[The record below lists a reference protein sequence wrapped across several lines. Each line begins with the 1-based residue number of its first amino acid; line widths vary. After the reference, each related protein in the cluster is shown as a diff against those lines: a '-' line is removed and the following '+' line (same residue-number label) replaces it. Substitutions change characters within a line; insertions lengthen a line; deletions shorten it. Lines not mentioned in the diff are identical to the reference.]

1 MFKSLFGDKH
11 ETDGKI
17 LIDQRELSDLREK
30 AAEFDRLSSNQSK
43 NIAQQITDT
52 ALAVNRATQQRL
64 ESIQNSYQMVRGFI
78 EQSRSVEGIS
88 QSSFESASETSSTS
102 EDCIE
107 QLDKL
112 VTNIRSSAQ
121 FISEF
126 TALLANLDENSKNID
141 HLVESIKGIAEQTN
155 LLALNAAIEAARAGE
170 HGRGFAVVADE
181 VRTLAQR
188 TQNSTQEIDD
198 MIKKLQASTIDAVA
212 VMEQSQSQAKSSV
225 TEAQNTGQALELI
238 ADSVNQISDMITQI
252 ATATEQQHHVAEDIS
267 SNIVH
272 ISSVANDVA
281 EDAKQLA
288 DSSDVNQNLV
298 NKLVSAVNM
307 FKY

>member
-1 MFKSLFGDKH
+1 MFKMFGMG
-11 ETDGKI
+11 ESRVPDGQT
-17 LIDQRELSDLREK
+17 LIDLRELNALKEK
-30 AAEFDRLSSNQSK
+30 AAAYDRFSSGSSK
-43 NIAQQITDT
+43 SIAQDISDT
-52 ALAVNRATQQRL
+52 ARMVNRATQQRL
-64 ESIQNSYQMVRGFI
+64 ESIEGSYRLVRDFI
-78 EQSRSVEGIS
+78 EQSRAVESIS

-181 VRTLAQR
+181 VRSLAN
-188 TQNSTQEIDD
+188 TANSSADQIQTEMKKIMDVSSSI
-198 MIKKLQASTIDAVA
+198 IKKQKEVQALIDNSVSIADETTARLGSLANLAKTSSQSVAQTIDQVR
-212 VMEQSQSQAKSSV
+212 EQLGSSEEIV
-225 TEAQNTGQALELI
+225 RNMDHLVEDTQKAIEGSSKNIELGNALLNELP
-238 ADSVNQISDMITQI
+238 
-252 ATATEQQHHVAEDIS
+252 
-267 SNIVH
+267 
-272 ISSVANDVA
+272 
-281 EDAKQLA
+281 
-288 DSSDVNQNLV
+288 
-298 NKLVSAVNM
+298 
-307 FKY
+307 

>member
-1 MFKSLFGDKH
+1 MLKFLGFG
-11 ETDGKI
+11 ENRVPEGQT
-17 LIDQRELSDLREK
+17 LIDQRELNELKDK
-30 AAEFDRLSSNQSK
+30 AAAFDRFSNGSSKS
-43 NIAQQITDT
+43 IAQQISQT
-52 ALAVNRATQQRL
+52 AQSVNHATQKRL
-64 ESIQNSYQMVRGFI
+64 ESIESSYQLVRDFI
-78 EQSRSVEGIS
+78 EQSRTVEGIS

-181 VRTLAQR
+181 VRSLANTANSSADQIQTEMKKIMDVSSSIIKKQKEVQALIDTSVSIADETTARLGSLAQLA
-188 TQNSTQEIDD
+188 
-198 MIKKLQASTIDAVA
+198 KASSESVAQTIDQVRD
-212 VMEQSQSQAKSSV
+212 QLGSS
-225 TEAQNTGQALELI
+225 E
-238 ADSVNQISDMITQI
+238 
-252 ATATEQQHHVAEDIS
+252 
-267 SNIVH
+267 NIVR
-272 ISSVANDVA
+272 NMD
-281 EDAKQLA
+281 
-288 DSSDVNQNLV
+288 NLV
-298 NKLVSAVNM
+298 DDTHKAIDGSSKNIELGNALLSELP
-307 FKY
+307 

>member
-1 MFKSLFGDKH
+1 MLKYFGFG
-11 ETDGKI
+11 ESRVPEGQT
-17 LIDQRELSDLREK
+17 LIDQRELNELKDK
-30 AAEFDRLSSNQSK
+30 AAAYDRFCNGSSKSIAKQISQTAHTVNQ
-43 NIAQQITDT
+43 
-52 ALAVNRATQQRL
+52 ATQKRL
-64 ESIQNSYQMVRGFI
+64 ESIQNSYQLVRDFI
-78 EQSRSVEGIS
+78 EQSRTVEGIS

-181 VRTLAQR
+181 VRSLANTANSSADQIQTEMKKIMDVSSSIIKKQKEVQALIDTSVSIADETTSRLGSLAQLA
-188 TQNSTQEIDD
+188 
-198 MIKKLQASTIDAVA
+198 KASSQSVAQTIDQVR
-212 VMEQSQSQAKSSV
+212 EQLSCS
-225 TEAQNTGQALELI
+225 E
-238 ADSVNQISDMITQI
+238 
-252 ATATEQQHHVAEDIS
+252 
-267 SNIVH
+267 NIVR
-272 ISSVANDVA
+272 NMD
-281 EDAKQLA
+281 
-288 DSSDVNQNLV
+288 NLV
-298 NKLVSAVNM
+298 DDTHKAIDGSSKNIELGNALLSELP
-307 FKY
+307 

>member
-1 MFKSLFGDKH
+1 MFKFFGAG
-11 ETDGKI
+11 ENRVPEGQA
-17 LIDQRELSDLREK
+17 LVEQRELNELREK
-30 AAEFDRLSSNQSK
+30 AAAYDRFSAGSSKS
-43 NIAQQITDT
+43 IAQEISHT
-52 ALAVNRATQQRL
+52 AQSVNSATQQRL
-64 ESIQNSYQMVRGFI
+64 ESIQDSYQMVRDFI

-112 VTNIRSSAQ
+112 VANIRSSAQ

-181 VRTLAQR
+181 VRSLAN
-188 TQNSTQEIDD
+188 TANSSADQIQTEMKKIMDVSSSI
-198 MIKKLQASTIDAVA
+198 IKKQKEVQALIDTSVTIADETTVRLGSLAELAKASSESVAQTIDQVR
-212 VMEQSQSQAKSSV
+212 EQLGSS
-225 TEAQNTGQALELI
+225 
-238 ADSVNQISDMITQI
+238 
-252 ATATEQQHHVAEDIS
+252 EDIVRNMDALVDDTQKAIDGS
-267 SNIVH
+267 SKNIELGN
-272 ISSVANDVA
+272 ALLN
-281 EDAKQLA
+281 ELP
-288 DSSDVNQNLV
+288 
-298 NKLVSAVNM
+298 
-307 FKY
+307 